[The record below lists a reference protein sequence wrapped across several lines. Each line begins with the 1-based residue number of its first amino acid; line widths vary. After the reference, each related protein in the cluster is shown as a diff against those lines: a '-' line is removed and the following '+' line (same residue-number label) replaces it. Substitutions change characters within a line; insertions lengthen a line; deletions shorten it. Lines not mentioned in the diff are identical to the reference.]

1 MKTMLVLI
9 ALCLAGSAW
18 AGQIV
23 IERISG
29 DVSVRHGVTE
39 IWTQAAPGDIL
50 RPDDTMKTG
59 KKGHAVLV
67 ATTGTDANG
76 AQKRIDLPGD
86 VIVDMS
92 DIRELS
98 QEELMLKLTM
108 EKVRASSYQWKQDD
122 LQIPNAPVIHGEDKG
137 SAPALQANSLTT
149 GIMEL
154 NGAHVL
160 FNNGF
165 FATCALK
172 GMEVFREFPPLAGEF
187 HNRLLVAEALEKAN
201 LRGEALSEYG
211 TIASLAALTP
221 EQSSL
226 VHERMA
232 ALRK

>member
-1 MKTMLVLI
+1 MKTILVAV
-9 ALCLAGSAW
+9 ALCLTANAW

-23 IERISG
+23 IEKISG

-39 IWTQAAPGDIL
+39 VWTQVAPGDIL

-59 KKGHAVLV
+59 KKGHAILV
-67 ATTGTDANG
+67 ATSGADASG

-92 DIRELS
+92 DIRDLS

-122 LQIPNAPVIHGEDKG
+122 LRIPNAPVIHGEDKG
-137 SAPALQANSLTT
+137 SAPALQANSITT
-149 GIMEL
+149 GVMEL
-154 NGAHVL
+154 NGARVL

-187 HNRLLVAEALEKAN
+187 HNRLLVAESLEKAN

-211 TIASLAALTP
+211 TIASLASLTP
-221 EQSSL
+221 EQSVL
-226 VHERMA
+226 VRNRMA

>member
-1 MKTMLVLI
+1 MKTILVAV
-9 ALCLAGSAW
+9 ALCLVANAW

-23 IERISG
+23 IEKISG

-39 IWTQAAPGDIL
+39 VWTQVAPGDIL

-59 KKGHAVLV
+59 KKGHAILV
-67 ATTGTDANG
+67 ATSGADASG

-92 DIRELS
+92 DIRDLS

-122 LQIPNAPVIHGEDKG
+122 LRIPNAPVIHGEDKG
-137 SAPALQANSLTT
+137 SAPALQANSITT
-149 GIMEL
+149 GVMEL
-154 NGAHVL
+154 NGARVL

-187 HNRLLVAEALEKAN
+187 HNRLLVAESLEKAN

-211 TIASLAALTP
+211 TIASLASLTP
-221 EQSSL
+221 EQSVL
-226 VHERMA
+226 VRNRMA